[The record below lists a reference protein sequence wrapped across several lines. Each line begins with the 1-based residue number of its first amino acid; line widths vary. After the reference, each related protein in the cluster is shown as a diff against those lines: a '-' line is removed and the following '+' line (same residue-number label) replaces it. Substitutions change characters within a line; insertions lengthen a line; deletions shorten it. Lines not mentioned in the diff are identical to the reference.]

1 MRLYASR
8 PKPYRTPTPPSQCLR
23 AGRFMPDGNTIEIR
37 FGPTQLNYA
46 KNGQI
51 QELRTA
57 YANKP
62 LIDERS

>member
-8 PKPYRTPTPPSQCLR
+8 PEPSRTPTPPSQRLL
-23 AGRFMPDGNTIEIR
+23 AGRFMPDESTIEIR
-37 FGPTQLNYA
+37 PVPTQLNYA
-46 KNGQI
+46 KDGLI
-51 QELRTA
+51 QALRTA

>member
-8 PKPYRTPTPPSQCLR
+8 PEPFRTPKQPSQCLM
-23 AGRFMPDGNTIEIR
+23 AGRFMPYGNHLDPA
-37 FGPTQLNYA
+37 FPTQLNYA
-46 KNGQI
+46 KNGQV

-62 LIDERS
+62 LINERS

>member
-8 PKPYRTPTPPSQCLR
+8 PEPFRTPTPPQPVPPGWALYAR
-23 AGRFMPDGNTIEIR
+23 WEQHLNPAF
-37 FGPTQLNYA
+37 PTQLNYA

-51 QELRTA
+51 QKLRTA

-62 LIDERS
+62 LINERS